1 MRKFC
6 AFIAVL
12 CVISL
17 IVPVSVFAQAE
28 RSGAG
33 AVAAGEAGAAAAGEA
48 GAAAGAAT
56 AAGTVAG
63 TIAAGVVLVGVVAAG
78 IAISTSGT
86 TTTTRNHP

>member
-1 MRKFC
+1 VKKFW
-6 AFIAVL
+6 AVIAVL
-12 CVISL
+12 CIISL

-28 RSGAG
+28 RAG
-33 AVAAGEAGAAAAGEA
+33 AGAAAAGEA

-63 TIAAGVVLVGVVAAG
+63 TIAAGVVLIGVVAAG

-86 TTTTRNHP
+86 TTTTVHH